1 MQKMKNI
8 WKQNKGVSLVSLA
21 VAIIILVIITN
32 ILVYNAK
39 DNVYIKSLT
48 NMYNDVSN
56 LREKISNYYSIYG
69 DIPVKVK
76 YENTE
81 VINNLQTAG
90 IIGVNDKIDEFYV
103 IELSALEGLT
113 LNLGE
118 DYKKIK
124 NNEAITQEE
133 INNLRD
139 IYIINKNSHNIFYAD
154 GVSGGDGKYYYTD
167 DKNVDTE
174 KIDLRYVDGVKIPE
188 GFFYCGGTK
197 QEGIVISDVKGD
209 DLENTKQGN
218 QFVWV
223 PVENFEEFVR
233 QDFKEEIPNGD
244 FITTQATNGKYYESV
259 ANGKDEGTQVEEM
272 YKSVKT
278 NKGFYIARFEAGE
291 TASSKKNVIPKTNI
305 KWGATTQDSAQ
316 GAVELAEK
324 FASDQGYTRWTTL
337 QHKNSRKCRT

>member
-139 IYIINKNSHNIFYAD
+139 IYIINKNSHNIFQIFL
-154 GVSGGDGKYYYTD
+154 T
-167 DKNVDTE
+167 
-174 KIDLRYVDGVKIPE
+174 
-188 GFFYCGGTK
+188 
-197 QEGIVISDVKGD
+197 
-209 DLENTKQGN
+209 
-218 QFVWV
+218 
-223 PVENFEEFVR
+223 
-233 QDFKEEIPNGD
+233 
-244 FITTQATNGKYYESV
+244 
-259 ANGKDEGTQVEEM
+259 
-272 YKSVKT
+272 
-278 NKGFYIARFEAGE
+278 
-291 TASSKKNVIPKTNI
+291 
-305 KWGATTQDSAQ
+305 
-316 GAVELAEK
+316 
-324 FASDQGYTRWTTL
+324 
-337 QHKNSRKCRT
+337 